1 VNIKAFPVKKLPL
14 LFVALLI
21 VSTAFAVETRVRIG
35 NRDVTVIDEESSAS
49 PTACHAALLEKITK
63 QGWHDEFYN
72 AIDNGKAF
80 FAFSQRV
87 IENGTCNKMKITF
100 WKASQTTEGKT
111 VTKSQIFVVT
121 KAELSSFLDNEV
133 RPLFVKFSHAQ

>member
-1 VNIKAFPVKKLPL
+1 MAFTVKKLTL
-14 LFVALLI
+14 LFVALLA
-21 VSTAFAVETRVRIG
+21 VATTYAVETQVRIG
-35 NRDVTVIDEESSAS
+35 DRDVTVIDEESSAS
-49 PTACHAALLEKITK
+49 PTACHAALLEKINK

-72 AIDNGKAF
+72 ATDNGKAF

-87 IENGTCNKMKITF
+87 IEHGTCNKMKITF
-100 WKASQTTEGKT
+100 WKASQTTDGKT
-111 VTKSQIFVVT
+111 ITKTQIFVVT